1 MSNRYEE
8 FYSEQY
14 KQEVY
19 GNTTKIENHSFGRV
33 LKKWLDGHQEY
44 KNKKFLEI
52 GSGRGALQDIVQNY
66 TGIDYAD
73 SVAEYYHKPFYIG
86 NAEELPFRESEFDVT
101 WSYAVW
107 EHIPNPEK
115 AFEEVIRV
123 TAKGGYFILCPAWH
137 CRPWFA
143 EGYLVRPYSDFKLRG
158 RVYKFLIPFFDWLPF
173 RIIKMLVKRIKVYI
187 RFVLDRKNF
196 PLYYKKLKANY
207 EVFWQSDSDACN
219 DLDPFPVILW
229 FESRGCK
236 CVSHPT
242 RLKQFLSRTGMI
254 EFRIEK

>member
-19 GNTTKIENHSFGRV
+19 GNTTKLENHSFGRV

-52 GSGRGALQDIVQNY
+52 GSRRGALQDIVQDY

-86 NAEELPFRESEFDVT
+86 NAEELPFR
-101 WSYAVW
+101 
-107 EHIPNPEK
+107 I
-115 AFEEVIRV
+115 
-123 TAKGGYFILCPAWH
+123 ILM
-137 CRPWFA
+137 F
-143 EGYLVRPYSDFKLRG
+143 
-158 RVYKFLIPFFDWLPF
+158 
-173 RIIKMLVKRIKVYI
+173 VKRIKVYI

-254 EFRIEK
+254 EFRVEK